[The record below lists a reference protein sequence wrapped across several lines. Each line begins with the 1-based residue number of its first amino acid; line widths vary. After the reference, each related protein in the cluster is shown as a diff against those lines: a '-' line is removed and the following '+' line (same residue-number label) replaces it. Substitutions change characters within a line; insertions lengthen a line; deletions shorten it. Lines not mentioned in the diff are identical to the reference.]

1 MSNSARNMKFNLAG
15 GNVSDTISAAVG
27 WATDMVKDAAA
38 GFMDGMQLYKY
49 VLGSFEEVSD
59 CFTVFEEIAQG
70 FSGID
75 NEAFRAVQS
84 KKGWQR

>member
-1 MSNSARNMKFNLAG
+1 
-15 GNVSDTISAAVG
+15 
-27 WATDMVKDAAA
+27 
-38 GFMDGMQLYKY
+38 MDGMQLYKY

-75 NEAFRAVQS
+75 DEAFRAVQN
-84 KKGWQR
+84 KRLADEVYQLLYRLL

>member
-1 MSNSARNMKFNLAG
+1 
-15 GNVSDTISAAVG
+15 
-27 WATDMVKDAAA
+27 
-38 GFMDGMQLYKY
+38 MQLYKY

-75 NEAFRAVQS
+75 DEAFRAVQS
-84 KKGWQR
+84 KKAG